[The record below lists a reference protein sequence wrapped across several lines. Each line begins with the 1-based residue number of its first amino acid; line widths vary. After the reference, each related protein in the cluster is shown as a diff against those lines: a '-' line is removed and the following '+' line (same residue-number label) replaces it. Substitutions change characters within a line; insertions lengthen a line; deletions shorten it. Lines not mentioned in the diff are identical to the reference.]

1 MVVVTTTA
9 AGGQLIERYSI
20 ITDKGDEGHR
30 RSNTN
35 RHAIE

>member
-20 ITDKGDEGHR
+20 ITDKGDEG
-30 RSNTN
+30 NDTTPYIDWP
-35 RHAIE
+35 A